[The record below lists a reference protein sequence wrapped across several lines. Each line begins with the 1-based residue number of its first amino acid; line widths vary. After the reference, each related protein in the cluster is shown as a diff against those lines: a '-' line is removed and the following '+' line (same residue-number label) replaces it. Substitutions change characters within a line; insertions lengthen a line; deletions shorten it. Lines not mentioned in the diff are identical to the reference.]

1 MSTKRILTLARRVI
15 QQLAAD
21 RRTVALILIV
31 PLVVMT
37 VAGILI
43 RAESSPISIG
53 IVMNDEGAVIP
64 LGSRTVNLGQNLS
77 DNLGGLSDSFRV
89 EVMDA
94 ETARARLDAGD
105 LDAVISLPADF
116 SAQAVQTR
124 ELNIPVEYEGSN
136 PMTARLLE
144 GMLTRAAVQ
153 TLAGLT
159 LIGGLDL
166 TTPPVHLQ
174 ASYRYGSADFDTMDY
189 LAPVFIGLFVFLF
202 VFILTSVAFLR
213 ERSAGTLERL
223 QATPIRRAEIVTGYM
238 LGFAL
243 FALAQSLIILGYTI
257 WGLNVHYTGSLAVI
271 FVVEFLLALM
281 AVNLGIFFS
290 TFARNEFQ
298 VVQFIPLVI
307 VTQILLSGALWPI
320 KDMPA
325 WLQPVAWLMP
335 LTHANRALRDVMIKG
350 FDLAQIAPFVL
361 ALAAFAAVFV
371 ALAAQTVRRG
381 VSA

>member
-381 VSA
+381 AGA